1 MLSANAKTKKK
12 DCWEQYSS
20 TDQVNQ
26 PNDIFGGLKRLA
38 NRGGPQSSPSKLLK
52 DGCTITDPKE
62 ILTEFS
68 SQFFPKEP
76 PGGQVHC
83 DTRAFVSSSLS
94 KESFPLTV
102 SVSDV
107 DYAVKSLK
115 STATPGPDGLS
126 AVWFKL
132 FYPHIKLLFH
142 AMLNACLKLSYF
154 PLTWRA
160 ASILILK
167 KPSKPDYFN
176 PSAFRGISILN
187 ASSKVFEIIIHD
199 ILKKLAHE
207 GKWFSEN
214 QHGFRPGKS
223 T

>member
-1 MLSANAKTKKK
+1 MVVEKPMGYATQPQKRIQVEKYPKLFWRVYPSLQAPLIMLSANAKTKKK

-132 FYPHIKLLFH
+132 FYPHIKLFFH

-167 KPSKPDYFN
+167 K
-176 PSAFRGISILN
+176 
-187 ASSKVFEIIIHD
+187 
-199 ILKKLAHE
+199 
-207 GKWFSEN
+207 
-214 QHGFRPGKS
+214 